1 MKKLVLSSFIL
12 LLFVNMQAQ
21 ELNVSV
27 TVATPKLQTADQR
40 VFEQL
45 ETALQEFMNNQ
56 KWTDDT
62 FEEEERIEVEMR
74 INVTE
79 ERSATQFKADLQI
92 LSSRPIFGTT
102 DNTPVLNHQDKDFL
116 FEYEQF
122 QPLEFS
128 RNQYQNNLM
137 AVISFYA
144 YIIIGMDYDSFSP
157 LGGEQYFQ
165 TAQEIMNTIPPNV
178 ASVYKGWRSVD
189 SNRNRYWIIEN
200 IMSPRMRDYRQAMYD
215 YHRQGLDMAH
225 KDLSTGRAVMNTA
238 LQSVNAALKSYP
250 RAMIIQMFANAKSEE
265 IIDIFKGGTPNE
277 KNDVIAVM
285 QKVDA
290 SKASKYRTIK

>member
-189 SNRNRYWIIEN
+189 SNRN
-200 IMSPRMRDYRQAMYD
+200 PMYD